1 MIECGYTGPVEL
13 EKPFLISSTHF
24 YWCKGVVLYG
34 FIQHTHLLIV
44 LLVVMVLFGTNRLPE
59 IGAGLGKAIRN
70 FKQASSEL
78 DEVDATF
85 KKDEKD
91 ITK

>member
-1 MIECGYTGPVEL
+1 MDLFSIP
-13 EKPFLISSTHF
+13 
-24 YWCKGVVLYG
+24 
-34 FIQHTHLLIV
+34 HLLIV

-78 DEVDATF
+78 DEVDAILQ
-85 KKDEKD
+85 KR
-91 ITK
+91 

>member
-1 MIECGYTGPVEL
+1 MDLFSIP
-13 EKPFLISSTHF
+13 
-24 YWCKGVVLYG
+24 
-34 FIQHTHLLIV
+34 HLLIV

-78 DEVDATF
+78 DEEP
-85 KKDEKD
+85 KSPEEDEFMRQLRGE
-91 ITK
+91 